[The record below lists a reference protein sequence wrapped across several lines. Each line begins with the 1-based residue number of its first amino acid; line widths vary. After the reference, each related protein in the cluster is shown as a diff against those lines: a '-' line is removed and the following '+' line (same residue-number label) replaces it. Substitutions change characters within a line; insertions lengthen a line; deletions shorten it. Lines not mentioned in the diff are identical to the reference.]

1 VWLGVVLMLGSV
13 AFVGLALHSH
23 AQDPSAAAAGSAPP
37 ARERRA
43 VAVAYVDV
51 EGGVTNLYPVKPGRV
66 VEVLVREGQEVE
78 ANAPLFRMDDT
89 LERAQLAEAKLDL
102 QAAEQRLAQ
111 ARNLVE
117 QHNKRV
123 AAQKAAIE
131 VARHDVTSARLQHQ
145 KAQRYFKQGL
155 GGSAEDVKLA
165 SQLIEKARAGV
176 QAEQAKLA
184 ALEALDP
191 SAAVKLAE
199 LDVQSKREQRDKAQY
214 ALKMQTVTAPVKGV
228 VLRSTVT
235 VGEVLGP
242 SPRQPALTFCPDV
255 PRIVRAEV
263 EQEFAGR
270 VEVGQHAVIQD
281 DATGTGDWRGRVVRK
296 SDWFAPR
303 RSIIL
308 EPLQFNDVRTLE
320 AIILLEG
327 NPRPRLR
334 IGQRVRVNLEGP

>member
-1 VWLGVVLMLGSV
+1 MVLVGSA
-13 AFVGLALHSH
+13 AFVGLTLRSH
-23 AQDPSAAAAGSAPP
+23 AQDSSAPGGP
-37 ARERRA
+37 PRERRA

-66 VEVLVREGQEVE
+66 VAVLVREGQEVE
-78 ANAPLFRMDDT
+78 ADAALFRLDDT
-89 LERAQLAEAKLDL
+89 LEKAQLAEARIDL
-102 QAAEQRLAQ
+102 QAAEQRLTQ
-111 ARNLVE
+111 ARNLVA
-117 QHNKRV
+117 QHQKKV

-131 VARHDVTSARLQHQ
+131 VARHQVKSAQLLHQ
-145 KAQRYFKQGL
+145 KAQRYYKQGL

-165 SQLIEKARAGV
+165 AQLIEKAKAGV

-184 ALEALDP
+184 ALEAMEP

-199 LDVQSKREQRDKAQY
+199 LDVQAKRQQVDRAEY
-214 ALKMQTVTAPVKGV
+214 ALKLQTVRAPVKGA

-235 VGEVLGP
+235 VGEVLGAN
-242 SPRQPALTFCPDV
+242 PRQPALVFCPSG
-255 PRIVRAEV
+255 PRIIRAEV

-270 VEVGQHAVIQD
+270 VEVGQHARIQD
-281 DATGTGDWRGRVVRK
+281 DATGSGDWRGRVERL

-320 AIILLEG
+320 CIIRLEG
-327 NPRPRLR
+327 NNKSRLR
-334 IGQRVRVNLEGP
+334 IGQRVRVTLEGS